1 MNLLLALLACSQDPT
16 VAEPRP
22 AAPAVASPDTRLK
35 RLTEVQ
41 YANVMRDLFG
51 EDVVL
56 PSSLDPDQRIEGLY
70 AVGASYTTISSYGVE
85 KYESSA
91 RTIAGQIMD
100 SESLRATWVPC
111 EPTASRDDDC
121 ASTALATLGRRAWR
135 RPLGE
140 EELEPLVLV
149 AADAGLALDDFHE
162 GLEVAFAALLMS
174 PYLLYRVE
182 LGDGE
187 HFDDFELASR
197 LSFFLWNTG
206 PDEELLRAAEAGELS
221 QEAGY
226 SAQVDRLLA
235 DERSKQ
241 GLRNFFSE
249 MLQLDKLES
258 LSKDP
263 TVFTYM
269 SDALGDSAREE
280 TLLGIEA
287 LVYQDDGSYLDLFTT
302 RRTFLDLTLAA
313 LYDVPAPQRDGFG
326 EIWLDAAQGRRG
338 FLGQASF
345 LALQSHATSTSPT
358 ARGIFVREVLLCQV
372 IPDPP
377 ADANT
382 GIPEVSRDAATMRD
396 RIAIH
401 LEDPFCASC
410 HVLTDPI
417 GLGFEN
423 FDGIGRW
430 RDTENEVQIDASG
443 DLDGETFVDA
453 WEMSALIAA
462 HPETAP
468 CLSQTLLKYATG
480 ALGEELDP
488 ELQGWHAEG
497 FEGAGHRVLWLF
509 RDVALSPAFRTPGV
523 VAQDS
528 LSEDTGS

>member
-1 MNLLLALLACSQDPT
+1 MHLLLALLSCTQDPT
-16 VAEPRP
+16 PAETRP
-22 AAPAVASPDTRLK
+22 AAPEVQSPDTRLK
-35 RLTEVQ
+35 RLTDAQ
-41 YANVMRDLFG
+41 YRNVMRDLFG
-51 EDVVL
+51 AEVVV

-70 AVGASYTTISSYGVE
+70 AVGASFTTISSYGIE
-85 KYESSA
+85 KYESAA
-91 RTIAGQIMD
+91 RSIAGQVMD
-100 SESLRATWVPC
+100 SESLKAAWVPC
-111 EPTASRDDDC
+111 TPVDVRDDDC
-121 ASTALATLGRRAWR
+121 ASKAIAALGRKAWR
-135 RPLGE
+135 RPLSA
-140 EELEPLVLV
+140 EELELLVLV
-149 AADAGLALDDFHE
+149 AAEAGLVLDDFHE
-162 GLEVAFAALLMS
+162 GLEVAFSALLMS

-187 HFDDFELASR
+187 RFDDFELASR
-197 LSFFLWNTG
+197 LSFFLWNTA
-206 PDEELLRAAEAGELS
+206 PDEELLAAAEAGELS
-221 QEAGY
+221 EEAGY

-235 DERSKQ
+235 DERSRE

-249 MLQLDKLES
+249 MLQLDRLDS

-269 SDALGDSAREE
+269 SDTLGPSAREE
-280 TLLGIEA
+280 SLLGIEA
-287 LVYQDDGSYLDLFTT
+287 LVYEDDSSYLDLFTT
-302 RRTFLDLTLAA
+302 RRTFLDRTLAA
-313 LYDVPAPQRDGFG
+313 LYDVPAPEREGFG
-326 EIWLDAAQGRRG
+326 EVWLDIADGRRG

-430 RDTENEVQIDASG
+430 REVENDVTIDASG
-443 DLDGETFVDA
+443 ELDGEAFVDA
-453 WEMSALIAA
+453 WQLGELIAA
-462 HPETAP
+462 HPETGP
-468 CLSQTLLKYATG
+468 CLSRTLLKYATG
-480 ALGEELDP
+480 SLSDELDDS
-488 ELQGWHAEG
+488 LQDWHAEG

-509 RDVALSPAFRTPGV
+509 RDVALSPAFRTPGP
-523 VAQDS
+523 VAEDS